1 MNLRK
6 EFRDYI
12 VKHGHW
18 MVVRQAIPG
27 RYCACRND
35 HSQESDPRCTDC
47 LGTGYAFID
56 RFIKGRKSR
65 QIKLTQSLGAEQRA
79 AITQMAPTD
88 NIFFLQ
94 HTIRPTML
102 DYILTIALD
111 PLTQEPERP
120 YRALSVHDISDVRE
134 QRDEKGRIE
143 YYAVTAETRAWP
155 EFSIND

>member
-1 MNLRK
+1 
-6 EFRDYI
+6 
-12 VKHGHW
+12 
-18 MVVRQAIPG
+18 
-27 RYCACRND
+27 
-35 HSQESDPRCTDC
+35 
-47 LGTGYAFID
+47 
-56 RFIKGRKSR
+56 
-65 QIKLTQSLGAEQRA
+65 
-79 AITQMAPTD
+79 
-88 NIFFLQ
+88 
-94 HTIRPTML
+94 ML